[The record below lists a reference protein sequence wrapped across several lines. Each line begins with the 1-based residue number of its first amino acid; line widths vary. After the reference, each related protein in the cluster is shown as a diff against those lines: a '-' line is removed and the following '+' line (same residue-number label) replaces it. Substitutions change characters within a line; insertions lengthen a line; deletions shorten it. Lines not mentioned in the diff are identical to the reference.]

1 MTELRVHL
9 LVEDLQPQFA
19 TYMSTPLR
27 ARGFPAYA
35 GEHSLIIEV
44 SPALAIHRI
53 ADLALQAE
61 PDMEPGILFAERQFG
76 LLELHSDDLGGL
88 REAGEA
94 ILAGI
99 GASAESRLAPNLLYS
114 GVIPAV
120 ADQHASILNRTR
132 GASMLLPGQSLL
144 LCEMEPALFAC
155 MAANEAEK
163 EVPDVN
169 IVDVQMIGASGR
181 VFLSGKESD
190 MLLAQKRVEAALSA
204 IKGRRLP

>member
-1 MTELRVHL
+1 MTELRVYL

-76 LLELHSDDLGGL
+76 VLELHSPDLSGL
-88 REAGEA
+88 RDAGDA
-94 ILAGI
+94 ILQGI
-99 GASAESRLAPNLLYS
+99 GTKAESQLAPKLLYS

-120 ADQHASILNRTR
+120 ADQHASIVNRTR
-132 GASMLLPGQSLL
+132 GASMLLPGQALL
-144 LCEMEPALFAC
+144 LCEIEPALFAC

-163 EVPDVN
+163 EVPEVN

-181 VFLSGKESD
+181 VFLSGKEAD
-190 MLLAQKRVEAALSA
+190 MLRAQERIKASLSTIA
-204 IKGRRLP
+204 GRSRP

>member
-1 MTELRVHL
+1 MTELRVCL

-44 SPALAIHRI
+44 SPALAIHRV

-76 LLELHSDDLGGL
+76 VLELHSTDLAGL
-88 REAGEA
+88 RDAGDA

-99 GASAESRLAPNLLYS
+99 GVKAESQLAPQLLYS

-120 ADQHASILNRTR
+120 ADQHASIVNRTR
-132 GASMLLPGQSLL
+132 GASMLLPGQALL

-163 EVPDVN
+163 EVPEVN

-181 VFLSGKESD
+181 VFLSGKEAD
-190 MLLAQKRVEAALSA
+190 MLRAEERIRASLSA
-204 IKGRRLP
+204 IAGRSRP

>member
-1 MTELRVHL
+1 MTELRVYL
-9 LVEDLQPQFA
+9 LVEDLQQQFA

-53 ADLALQAE
+53 ADLALRAE

-76 LLELHSDDLGGL
+76 VLELHSPDLAGL
-88 REAGEA
+88 RDAGEA
-94 ILAGI
+94 ILQGI
-99 GASAESRLAPNLLYS
+99 GAKAESQLAPELLYS

-120 ADQHASILNRTR
+120 ADQHASIVNRTR
-132 GASMLLPGQSLL
+132 GASMLLPGQALL
-144 LCEMEPALFAC
+144 LCEIVPALFAC

-163 EVPDVN
+163 EVPEVN

-181 VFLSGKESD
+181 VFLSGKEAD
-190 MLLAQKRVEAALSA
+190 MLRAQERIRASLSTIA
-204 IKGRRLP
+204 GRSRS